1 MSEWSAGYVDDI
13 NYTYGYYRE
22 LNPLWMRLALLNKGF
37 PVPEIST
44 ACELGYGQGV
54 SVNFHAAGTS
64 VKWYGN
70 DFNPAQ
76 ASFAQELTELCDS
89 KAKLTDDSFEEF
101 LQRDDLPQ
109 FDYISLHGIWSWV
122 SDENRRLIVQ
132 FIKKR
137 LSVGGVLYVSYN
149 TQPGWAAFAPLRQLM
164 VQHADLMSGKGH
176 GSLAKAGDAIDFV
189 SKFLDTNPIYARANP
204 TLIKRFEKVKMQ
216 PRDYL
221 THEYFNRDWEP
232 MYFSQIA
239 DCLEDAKL
247 QYACSASLSEH
258 VDALNL
264 TAEQQKFLQEVP
276 DRMFKETIRDF
287 MVGQQF
293 RRDFW
298 VKGLRSIGT
307 IEASNLI
314 RAQRLILIAP
324 KPEGVFKITGAL
336 GEAEGADAI
345 YSPIF
350 DLMSDYKSRT
360 FGEIESEVAKDGIN
374 FGKLM
379 QAVMIIASA
388 GYMHVAHE
396 EEEVAKQEPKTQ
408 KLNRHIL
415 EKSRLQE
422 HINYLVSP
430 LTGGGIKAPRF
441 TQLFLLAKSEGMN
454 SAEEIAQFVWA
465 ILSQQNQKMTRDGKA
480 LESKEENIVELNKS
494 TKDFLDN
501 QLPIFRALKIA

>member
-1 MSEWSAGYVDDI
+1 MSDWSAGYIDDI
-13 NYTYGYYRE
+13 TYTYGYYRE

-37 PVPEIST
+37 QVPEIST

-64 VKWYGN
+64 IQWYGN

-89 KAKLTDDSFEEF
+89 KAQLTDDSFEAF
-101 LQRDDLPQ
+101 LHREDLPQ

-122 SDENRRLIVQ
+122 SDENRRIIVE
-132 FIKKR
+132 FIRKR

-164 VQHADLMSGKGH
+164 VEHADLMSGKGH
-176 GSLAKAGDAIDFV
+176 GSVAKATDAIDFV
-189 SKFLDTNPIYARANP
+189 SKMMDTNPIFLRTNP
-204 TLIKRFEKVKMQ
+204 SLSKRLEKVKLQ
-216 PRDYL
+216 PREYVA
-221 THEYFNRDWEP
+221 HEYFNRNWEP

-239 DCLEDAKL
+239 DCLEGARL
-247 QYACSASLSEH
+247 QFACSASLADH
-258 VDALNL
+258 IDALNL
-264 TAEQQKFLQEVP
+264 TPEQQQFLQEVP
-276 DRMFKETIRDF
+276 DPMFKETVRDF
-287 MVGQQF
+287 MVNQQF

-307 IEASNLI
+307 TEAGVLI
-314 RAQRLILIAP
+314 RSQRLILIAA
-324 KPEGVFKITGAL
+324 KPDGMFKVTGAL
-336 GEAEGADAI
+336 GEAEAADAI

-350 DLMSDYKSRT
+350 DVMKDFKPRT
-360 FGEIESEVAKDGIN
+360 FGEIETEVAKFGIN

-379 QAVMIIASA
+379 QAVMILAST
-388 GYMHVAHE
+388 GYMHVAHDE
-396 EEEVAKQEPKTQ
+396 AEVAKQEPKTQ

-415 EKSRLQE
+415 KKSRLQE
-422 HINYLVSP
+422 HIIYLVSP
-430 LTGGGIKAPRF
+430 VTGGGIKAPRF

-454 SAEEIAQFVWA
+454 TVEEITQFVWT
-465 ILSQQNQKMTRDGKA
+465 ILIKQGQKMTKNGKA
-480 LESKEENIVELNKS
+480 LESKEDNILELSKS
-494 TKDFLDN
+494 TEDFLEN